1 MENQQSRP
9 DRAIE
14 ALYIAL
20 DERDGHTRLHSDR
33 VVDLAVQLSAAC
45 GITDGEM
52 QVLRVSAQ
60 FHDIGKIGIPD
71 HILLKPASLSGAEW
85 EIMKTHAAL
94 GERIFRAADH
104 PHATTIASVI
114 RHHHEHVDG
123 RGYPDGLKGD
133 RIPLLSRLI
142 AIVDGYDAMSATR
155 RYHTPRNHSQIMEIL
170 EDEKGKKYDPDIFQ
184 EFARLFGQTP
194 SRPQ

>member
-1 MENQQSRP
+1 MENQESRV
-9 DRAIE
+9 DHTTE

-33 VVDLAVQLSAAC
+33 VVALAVQLGVAC
-45 GITDGEM
+45 GIAEDEL

-85 EIMKTHAAL
+85 EIMKTHAVL

-104 PHATTIASVI
+104 PHATAIAAVI
-114 RHHHEHVDG
+114 RHHHEHFDG
-123 RGYPDGLKGD
+123 RGYPDGLKGN
-133 RIPLLSRLI
+133 RIPFLSRLI
-142 AIVDGYDAMSATR
+142 AIVDGYEAMGATR
-155 RYHTPRNHSQIMEIL
+155 QYHTPRNHIQIMEML
-170 EDEKGKKYDPDIFQ
+170 ETEKGNKYDPDIFL
-184 EFARLFGQTP
+184 EFAKLFEQAP

>member
-1 MENQQSRP
+1 MDSQESRLSH
-9 DRAIE
+9 ATE

-33 VVDLAVQLSAAC
+33 VVALAVQLGAAC
-45 GITDGEM
+45 GIAKDEM
-52 QVLRVSAQ
+52 QVLRAGAQ

-71 HILLKPASLSGAEW
+71 HILLKPASLDGAEW

-94 GERIFRAADH
+94 GERIFKAADH
-104 PHATTIASVI
+104 PHATAIASVI
-114 RHHHEHVDG
+114 RHHHEHFDG

-142 AIVDGYDAMSATR
+142 AIVDGYEAMSATR
-155 RYHTPRNHSQIMEIL
+155 QYHTPRTHLQVMEIL
-170 EDEKGKKYDPDIFQ
+170 GTEKGAKYDPDILL
-184 EFARLFGQTP
+184 EFASMFERTP